1 VHWTSDTRAQ
11 EVKATFNIDS
21 KTRELDVP
29 PDMPLL
35 WLLREQLAFPGT
47 NYACSIA
54 QCGYCQSGK
63 ITSAVA

>member
-11 EVKATFNIDS
+11 EVKATFNIDG

-47 NYACSIA
+47 NYACGIA
-54 QCGYCQSGK
+54 QCDYCQSGK
-63 ITSAVA
+63 ITSAAA